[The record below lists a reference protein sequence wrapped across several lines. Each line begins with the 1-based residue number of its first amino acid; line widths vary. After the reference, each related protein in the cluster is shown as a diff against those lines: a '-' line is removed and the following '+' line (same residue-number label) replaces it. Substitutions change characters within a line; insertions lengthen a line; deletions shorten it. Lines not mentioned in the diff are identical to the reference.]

1 MINHNLKIFLAV
13 VKNNGITEAA
23 NSLYIS
29 QPSISQSI
37 KALEKSLN
45 VKLFHRKGKQGLIL
59 TDVGKKMYLI
69 ALEMQ
74 HLEDQLYQTA
84 FRENNFLGGML
95 RIGALPILTA
105 TILPKPLY
113 VFKTKYPSVNIELME
128 GTPSELQ
135 KLVEQH
141 QVDFSI
147 TCSPFGKL
155 DHETLLWDQMVGI
168 LPDGDTLDMIDL
180 RENTEHLILAKA
192 GSETAIE
199 ELMGKYH
206 LDFSKN
212 ILTTS
217 GDAVIRLVQ
226 AGNGRGIISEF
237 TLKNF
242 APEMK
247 YIPVVPEVKFEIGL
261 QSVDLGDLTPVAQ
274 EFVRILKD
282 SASYD
287 SLPMYQQ

>member
-13 VKNNGITEAA
+13 ARARSITDAA
-23 NSLYIS
+23 NGLYIS
-29 QPSISQSI
+29 QPSVSQSI

-45 VKLFHRKGKQGLIL
+45 VKLFHRDKKQGLIL
-59 TDVGKKMYLI
+59 TDVGEKIYLT

-74 HLEDQLYQTA
+74 HLEEQLYQTA
-84 FRENNFLGGML
+84 FRENNFLGGLL

-105 TILPKPLY
+105 TILPKPLHT
-113 VFKTKYPSVNIELME
+113 FKTKYPNVNIELME
-128 GTPSELQ
+128 GTPSEVR
-135 KLVEQH
+135 KMVEQH
-141 QVDFSI
+141 QVDFAL

-155 DHETLLWDQMVGI
+155 DHETLLRDKMVGI
-168 LPDGDTLDMIDL
+168 LPDGDTQKVIDL
-180 RENTEHLILAKA
+180 RENIEHLILARA

-199 ELMGKYH
+199 ELMGRYH

-242 APEMK
+242 APEME
-247 YIPVVPEVKFEIGL
+247 YIPVIPEVKFEIGI
-261 QSVDLGDLTPVAQ
+261 QSVDLDDLTPVAQ
-274 EFVRILKD
+274 EFVRILKE
-282 SASYD
+282 SVSSYC
-287 SLPMYQQ
+287 L

>member
-1 MINHNLKIFLAV
+1 MLNHNLKIFLAV
-13 VKNNGITEAA
+13 AESGSITETA
-23 NSLYIS
+23 NRLYIS
-29 QPSISQSI
+29 QPSVSQSI

-45 VKLFHRKGKQGLIL
+45 VKLFHRDRKQGLIL
-59 TDVGKKMYLI
+59 TDVGEKIHLI

-74 HLEDQLYQTA
+74 HLEERLYQTA
-84 FRENNFLGGML
+84 FRENNFLGGLL

-105 TILPKPLY
+105 TILPKPLHT
-113 VFKTKYPSVNIELME
+113 FKTKYPYVNIELAE

-141 QVDFSI
+141 QVDFAL

-155 DHETLLWDQMVGI
+155 EHETLLLDKMVGI
-168 LPDGDTLDMIDL
+168 LPDGDTLDVIDL
-180 RENTEHLILAKA
+180 RENTERLILARA

-199 ELMGKYH
+199 ELMGRYH

-212 ILTTS
+212 LLTTS

-226 AGNGRGIISEF
+226 AGNARGIISEF
-237 TLKNF
+237 TLRNF

-247 YIPVVPEVKFEIGL
+247 YIPVVPEVEFEIGV
-261 QSVDLGDLTPVAQ
+261 QSVDLDDLTPVAQ
-274 EFVRILKD
+274 EFVRVLKE
-282 SASYD
+282 SVF
-287 SLPMYQQ
+287 Q

>member
-1 MINHNLKIFLAV
+1 MLNHNLKIFLAV
-13 VKNNGITEAA
+13 AESGSITETA
-23 NSLYIS
+23 NRLYIS
-29 QPSISQSI
+29 QPSVSQSI

-45 VKLFHRKGKQGLIL
+45 VKLFHRDRKQGLIL
-59 TDVGKKMYLI
+59 TDVGEKIHLI

-74 HLEDQLYQTA
+74 HLEERLYQTA
-84 FRENNFLGGML
+84 FRENNFLGGLL

-105 TILPKPLY
+105 TILPKPLHT
-113 VFKTKYPSVNIELME
+113 FKTKYPYVNIELAE

-141 QVDFSI
+141 QVDFAL

-155 DHETLLWDQMVGI
+155 EHETLLLDKMVGI
-168 LPDGDTLDMIDL
+168 LPDGDTLDVIDL
-180 RENTEHLILAKA
+180 RENTERLILARA

-199 ELMGKYH
+199 ELMGRYH

-212 ILTTS
+212 LLTTS

-226 AGNGRGIISEF
+226 AGNARGIVSEF

-242 APEMK
+242 APEMG
-247 YIPVVPEVKFEIGL
+247 YIPVVPEVEFEIGI
-261 QSVDLGDLTPVAQ
+261 QSVDLDDLTPVAQ
-274 EFVRILKD
+274 EFVRVLKEFVF
-282 SASYD
+282 
-287 SLPMYQQ
+287 Q